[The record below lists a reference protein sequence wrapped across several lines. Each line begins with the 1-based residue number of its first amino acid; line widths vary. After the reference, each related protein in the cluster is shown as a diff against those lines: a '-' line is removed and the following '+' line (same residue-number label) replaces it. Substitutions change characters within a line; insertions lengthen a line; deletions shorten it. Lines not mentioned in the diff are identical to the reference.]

1 MRRGVA
7 PNRVPMTVLPTDTVA
22 STDSAARLRSQRWR
36 EPPNHYAAMAG
47 AEVER
52 FRGRLIKTTCDG
64 ALASFDRPARAIRCA
79 RTPRD
84 SASQQSGSIP
94 RKRKRGRAVR
104 IAATRWP
111 DRGQ

>member
-1 MRRGVA
+1 
-7 PNRVPMTVLPTDTVA
+7 MTVLFTDTVG
-22 STDSAARLRSQRWR
+22 STDSAARLRNQRWR
-36 EPPNHYAAMAG
+36 EPPDHYEAMAA

-64 ALASFDRPARAIRCA
+64 ALASFDGPARAIRCA

-84 SASQQSGSIP
+84 SASQPYGSIQ

-104 IAATRWP
+104 IAATRCP